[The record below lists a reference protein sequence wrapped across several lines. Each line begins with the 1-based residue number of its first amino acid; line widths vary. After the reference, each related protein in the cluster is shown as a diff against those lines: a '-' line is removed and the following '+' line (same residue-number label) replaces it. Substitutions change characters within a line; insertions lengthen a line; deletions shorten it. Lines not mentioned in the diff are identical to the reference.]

1 MEAWG
6 WGGGDMPRMGV
17 RPVGLGSGQDLVL
30 CDVASRLPSLNGVF
44 SPGGPSQLCCAGG
57 KPPES
62 ECHMAFITQSGHS
75 TCWPSLGE
83 GEAGFHLR
91 DEDFL
96 LKPEKVCSASGTF
109 KATTVAGADG

>member
-1 MEAWG
+1 M
-6 WGGGDMPRMGV
+6 V
-17 RPVGLGSGQDLVL
+17 LGSAQDLVL
-30 CDVASRLPSLNGVF
+30 CDVASRLPFLNGVF
-44 SPGGPSQLCCAGG
+44 SPGGPSQLRCAGE

-62 ECHMAFITQSGHS
+62 GCHVALITHSGHS

-96 LKPEKVCSASGTF
+96 LKPEKVCSAFGTF
-109 KATTVAGADG
+109 KATMVAGADG